1 MDNIITFKA
10 ELLSVFCDINLFVI
24 YESKTQFYFYY
35 IFPMFP
41 YKA

>member
-10 ELLSVFCDINLFVI
+10 ELLSVFCNNLFVI
-24 YESKTQFYFYY
+24 YESKTQFYY